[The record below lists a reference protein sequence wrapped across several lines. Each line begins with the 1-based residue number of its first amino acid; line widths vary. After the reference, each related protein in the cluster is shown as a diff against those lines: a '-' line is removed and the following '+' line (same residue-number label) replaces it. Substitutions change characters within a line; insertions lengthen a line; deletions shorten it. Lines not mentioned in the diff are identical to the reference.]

1 MSSLTST
8 LFLGGHIPTTSTTQ
22 YDYDTPFER
31 SYNTTIPRQPLSE
44 PHWTAA
50 AYNQA
55 LALLQ
60 QCTPLRGDIE
70 SRASNPSGN
79 TTSTFHPSLKTNDLP
94 LYDLSSVAT
103 STITARTS
111 PDQDWSMYQAQYN
124 SGMGGWTTPTQQQ
137 QTQGLTR
144 SRSHQRTPSAS
155 TVGSNGPASPY
166 SYNTSY
172 PQISTTD
179 YTDSS
184 PASYNPW
191 DITAQLSAN
200 AAPSFT
206 FSKSPY
212 QANDFYLNSPGYLPS
227 AAAHTPAAHL
237 AMKGF
242 AIDHHNA
249 EDMASERYPNSSRQS
264 ASSVGQDSPATPRS
278 NAEDSENKPFKVP
291 SNGEIIRY
299 DDEMR
304 DGCLLSYATEYR
316 APNPEVSLQR
326 AESAAYQD
334 ELYNP
339 ANFASMPSSA
349 PRPANNLLTPHR
361 NLVSE
366 RLQTANIARS
376 TSPSSAVSRERS
388 PFRQGSPLAPPVDG
402 WNSPRPGVGTQAGMR
417 QQQKEQMEEAE
428 YAQHMPALK
437 REPTKTISPKDALL
451 DYTDTDQAPLFQDTV
466 PEGYKQH
473 DGGTESYPQN
483 FFSSVNAGYVGGLPT
498 TTAQNMAGFRATDG
512 LPGGNFGFTP
522 HDAQAQG
529 QAAFQSSGYQQAPSY
544 TATSMAEQ
552 TPDFPAHLTSM
563 ESSISENAAAP
574 SSQESINKLAVPQRP
589 TDTRAGTGT
598 YTCTYHG
605 CTQRF
610 ESQPALQRHKRDF
623 HRSQAHA
630 HKDSGVSSSAAS
642 ASAESHSDSISPR
655 DTESPDQS
663 GGGGLTS
670 AALLARNSQA
680 GPHKCTRENPST
692 GKPCNTIFSR
702 PYDLTRHE
710 DTIHNGAKRKVRC
723 EYCREEKTFSR
734 NDALTRH
741 MRVVHPE
748 VAEFGKRGR
757 RD

>member
-8 LFLGGHIPTTSTTQ
+8 LFLGAHIPTTSATH
-22 YDYDTPFER
+22 YDDNIQLELPHNTPL
-31 SYNTTIPRQPLSE
+31 PRQLPHE

-55 LALLQ
+55 LALVQ
-60 QCTPLRGDIE
+60 QSTPFRGDIK
-70 SRASNPSGN
+70 SRASIPTGN
-79 TTSTFHPSLKTNDLP
+79 TTNAFQSSLRTTDLP
-94 LYDLSSVAT
+94 LYDASSVAT
-103 STITARTS
+103 STTTARTS

-124 SGMGGWTTPTQQQ
+124 SGMGGWTTPTQQH
-137 QTQGLTR
+137 QTPGLKR

-166 SYNTSY
+166 SYTTSY
-172 PQISTTD
+172 PHISTTD

-184 PASYNPW
+184 PASHNPW

-200 AAPSFT
+200 SKPSFT
-206 FSKSPY
+206 FAKSPY
-212 QANDFYLNSPGYLPS
+212 QANDFYLNNPGYLPS

-249 EDMASERYPNSSRQS
+249 EDMASEHYPNSSRQS

-278 NAEDSENKPFKVP
+278 NAEDSGNRAFKVP
-291 SNGEIIRY
+291 SNGEIVLC

-304 DGCLLSYATEYR
+304 DGCLLSYPTEYR
-316 APNPEVSLQR
+316 TPNPEVSLQR
-326 AESAAYQD
+326 TESAAYQD

-349 PRPANNLLTPHR
+349 SRPANNLLTPHR
-361 NLVSE
+361 NLVNE

-388 PFRQGSPLAPPVDG
+388 PFRQGSPLAPPLDG
-402 WNSPRPGVGTQAGMR
+402 WNSPRPAVGTQAGMR
-417 QQQKEQMEEAE
+417 QQQKEQMEQAE

-451 DYTDTDQAPLFQDTV
+451 DYTDTDQAPLFQDSV

-473 DGGTESYPQN
+473 FGGTESFPQN
-483 FFSSVNAGYVGGLPT
+483 FFSQANAAYGGLPT

-522 HDAQAQG
+522 QNAQAQG
-529 QAAFQSSGYQQAPSY
+529 QGAFQSSGYQQAPSY
-544 TATSMAEQ
+544 TATSMTEQ

-563 ESSISENAAAP
+563 ESSMSDNAAAP

-589 TDTRAGTGT
+589 TDTRAATGT

-642 ASAESHSDSISPR
+642 ASAEEHSHSSVSPR
-655 DTESPDQS
+655 ETESPDPS
-663 GGGGLTS
+663 GSGLTS

-692 GKPCNTIFSR
+692 GKPCNTVFSR

-710 DTIHNGAKRKVRC
+710 DTIHNNAKRKVRC